1 MLEKQKYYLE
11 TVKTMLE
18 RQKITVNTMNVDMFD
33 LLQVVRTVASLVF
46 QEKSSGNTVFVNVSG
61 AGRLTSIG
69 ATLAAMAHG
78 AKAYYVGADGYS
90 ESEEDKMKHG
100 LSICTKLD
108 IQFLEPFEF
117 RLPKKNGIRVLVKLC
132 ENPDKG
138 MKTIDLIEHLAKEKV
153 EGFTEYA
160 NIRSPKF
167 PRALKQRGSMK
178 LNKGVL
184 TELEQSRYIIRE
196 YIGKYNTIK
205 ITNAGAY
212 VASISGLMKI

>member
-1 MLEKQKYYLE
+1 MA
-11 TVKTMLE
+11 
-18 RQKITVNTMNVDMFD
+18 RAITVNTMNVDMFD

-90 ESEEDKMKHG
+90 ENEEDKMKHG
-100 LSICTKLD
+100 LSICAKLD

-117 RLPKKNGIRVLVKLC
+117 RLPKMNGIRVLVKLC
-132 ENPDKG
+132 ENLDKG
-138 MKTIDLIEHLAKEKV
+138 MKTVDLIEHLAKEKT
-153 EGFTEYA
+153 EGFFEYA
-160 NIRSPKF
+160 DIRSPKF
-167 PRALKQRGSMK
+167 PRTLKQRGSMK

-184 TELEQSRYIIRE
+184 TELEQSGYITRE
-196 YIGKYNTIK
+196 YVGKYNTLK
-205 ITNAGAY
+205 VTKAGEY
-212 VASISGLMKI
+212 VASISGLMKIQFPSMS